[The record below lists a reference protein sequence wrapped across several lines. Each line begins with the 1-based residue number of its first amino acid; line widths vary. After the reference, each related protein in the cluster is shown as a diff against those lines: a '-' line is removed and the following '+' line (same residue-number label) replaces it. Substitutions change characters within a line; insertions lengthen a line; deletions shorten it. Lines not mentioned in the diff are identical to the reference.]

1 MLAMTELT
9 ISPSA
14 GSDWFSEGPKST
26 VTSQTLRHGEHGLLR
41 VLSTWQRSCLLL
53 SRKHPGAA

>member
-26 VTSQTLRHGEHGLLR
+26 VTSQTLRHGEHGLK
-41 VLSTWQRSCLLL
+41 STPYSC
-53 SRKHPGAA
+53 